1 MRRESAA
8 TAGRGTWAQLLRF
21 VAVGGLCTFLQ
32 YLLLILAVEWRGAD
46 AILASGAG
54 FGASAVLNYVL
65 NRRYTFGGGPG
76 HRTAIA
82 RFMIVV
88 ASGLLLTFAG
98 MRLLHGYLGWHY
110 LHAQV
115 LVTLLVLLWN
125 FAWHGLWTFAAPAR
139 RFPGN

>member
-1 MRRESAA
+1 MPAR
-8 TAGRGTWAQLLRF
+8 LLRF
-21 VAVGGLCTFLQ
+21 ATVGGFCTFVQ
-32 YLLLILAVEWRGAD
+32 YLLLVLAVEWLGVEATP
-46 AILASGAG
+46 ASAAG
-54 FGASAVLNYVL
+54 FAASAVLNYGL
-65 NRRYTFGGGPG
+65 NRRYTFGGGAG

-82 RFMIVV
+82 RFVIVV

-115 LVTLLVLLWN
+115 LVTLVVLLWN